1 MSVSPSIQMFCLS
14 PGARHSGVGPCG
26 PAPSFRA
33 AGIPSWL
40 HPPAPLGKRQA
51 AATAPRRV
59 PSSPSSRHQC
69 LRFLKLRGKARARA
83 PATGASVMGREVSPP
98 PLGPAS
104 VLLKAGSL
112 PVALTAASSLRRGV
126 LNVPASLQTRSC
138 TPRSGCTQ
146 AAGAQ
151 GPAPSPPGKVAS
163 APSRPGKM
171 HVPQPNAPGAPELRH
186 SRTPLSGRG
195 EPQAPHRPYCFNRK
209 RASEVAGDGHAFPE
223 RPR

>member
-1 MSVSPSIQMFCLS
+1 MS
-14 PGARHSGVGPCG
+14 G
-26 PAPSFRA
+26 PAGQPPASTRPEFLPGSIHRPPWESARQRPQPRGGSPAARA
-33 AGIPSWL
+33 ADTSVFVSSSSEAKPG
-40 HPPAPLGKRQA
+40 LG
-51 AATAPRRV
+51 
-59 PSSPSSRHQC
+59 
-69 LRFLKLRGKARARA
+69 A
-83 PATGASVMGREVSPP
+83 PAAGASVMGREVSPP

-112 PVALTAASSLRRGV
+112 PVALTDASSLRRGV

-138 TPRSGCTQ
+138 TPRSGRTQ

-151 GPAPSPPGKVAS
+151 GPAPSHPGKVAS

-186 SRTPLSGRG
+186 SWTPLSGQG

-209 RASEVAGDGHAFPE
+209 RASEVAGDGSAFPK